1 MCVCACVQDDK
12 RREKFLSQIET
23 LIKKLPEYAPVDAA
37 VDQKARD
44 FLSDC
49 LPPVLTQGSRWIH
62 YAELLGF

>member
-1 MCVCACVQDDK
+1 MCMQDDK
-12 RREKFLSQIET
+12 RREKFLTQIET

-49 LPPVLTQGSRWIH
+49 LPPMFTQGSQSIH
-62 YAELLGF
+62 FD